1 MKHAPVGLA
10 IDNKPLITSGKRVT
24 QKFLVLLSN
33 SIVVIDT
40 EMQSMKKALKFG
52 KPISD
57 MHMTDARIHSQ
68 TTTLNKL
75 LETLETENQNF
86 K

>member
-1 MKHAPVGLA
+1 
-10 IDNKPLITSGKRVT
+10 
-24 QKFLVLLSN
+24 LLSN